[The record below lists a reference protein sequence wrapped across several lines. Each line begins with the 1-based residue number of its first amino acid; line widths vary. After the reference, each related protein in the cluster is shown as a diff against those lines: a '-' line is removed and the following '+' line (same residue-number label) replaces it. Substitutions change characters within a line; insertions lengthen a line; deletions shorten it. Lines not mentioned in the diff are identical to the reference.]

1 MITKSRPFK
10 WIFAAFFLA
19 SISFACSNSASEE
32 SESTEMEA
40 VAEPEEMMEAEEE
53 LPPLDSTVIT
63 KPETKNL

>member
-32 SESTEMEA
+32 SEST